1 MRLKVVL
8 LAAGEGKRMKSSLP
22 KVLHPI
28 LGRPMVKWVLEGV
41 RPLMPEE
48 IIVVVGRGAEE
59 VMASLEGENLTFV
72 TQEEQLGTGHAVMA
86 ARHRLTDFPGTTL
99 ILYGDTPLL
108 RPETVKGL
116 LNLHQRTGA
125 TLTLLVAHFE
135 DPSGYGRIQRDDGGR
150 VLKIVE
156 EADIAPGTDN
166 KEING
171 GVYAVHTPFL
181 LEALDELRPLNRQG
195 EYYLTDIVEV
205 ASKRAEP
212 IETFEASDP
221 LEVLGVNTRAELAQ
235 AQQVLRRRIVEKWM
249 LEGVTVEDPDSV
261 WIEPEVKI
269 GKDTVLRPCCF
280 LRGRT
285 VVGDQCKIGPQVE
298 IIDSRLGD
306 GVEVRFSS
314 SVEGSVL
321 EKGVIVGPFSRLR
334 PGTYLEA
341 GSKVGNFV
349 EIKKSRL
356 GRGTKANHLAYLGD
370 ALVGKGVNIGAG
382 TITCNYDGLRKHPTV
397 IGDGAFIGSNVSLV
411 APVKVGEE
419 AVVGAGSVITK
430 DVPPRA
436 LGVTRAKQKN
446 IKGWVTKW
454 LRRRGKEE

>member
-1 MRLKVVL
+1 M
-8 LAAGEGKRMKSSLP
+8 
-22 KVLHPI
+22 
-28 LGRPMVKWVLEGV
+28 
-41 RPLMPEE
+41 
-48 IIVVVGRGAEE
+48 
-59 VMASLEGENLTFV
+59 
-72 TQEEQLGTGHAVMA
+72 
-86 ARHRLTDFPGTTL
+86 
-99 ILYGDTPLL
+99 
-108 RPETVKGL
+108 
-116 LNLHQRTGA
+116 
-125 TLTLLVAHFE
+125 
-135 DPSGYGRIQRDDGGR
+135 
-150 VLKIVE
+150 
-156 EADIAPGTDN
+156 
-166 KEING
+166 
-171 GVYAVHTPFL
+171 
-181 LEALDELRPLNRQG
+181 
-195 EYYLTDIVEV
+195 
-205 ASKRAEP
+205 
-212 IETFEASDP
+212 
-221 LEVLGVNTRAELAQ
+221 
-235 AQQVLRRRIVEKWM
+235 
-249 LEGVTVEDPDSV
+249 
-261 WIEPEVKI
+261 
-269 GKDTVLRPCCF
+269 
-280 LRGRT
+280 
-285 VVGDQCKIGPQVE
+285 VGDHCKIGPQVE

-382 TITCNYDGLRKHPTV
+382 TITCNYDGIRKHPTV